1 MGKATEPT
9 KASSTR
15 MANADE
21 QARPKKKARIEAG
34 QCLYDPGTPLTKPGA
49 WEDPP
54 ESKHGDRERS
64 HPVIHAV
71 DTCSRSTWNMITG
84 VLRSLSSSLLSGGS
98 YHTPG
103 FVGGVPR
110 S

>member
-64 HPVIHAV
+64 HPGA
-71 DTCSRSTWNMITG
+71 G
-84 VLRSLSSSLLSGGS
+84 VNRMD
-98 YHTPG
+98 HRVG
-103 FVGGVPR
+103 FFKKQRPLGKPEDR
-110 S
+110 LT

>member
-21 QARPKKKARIEAG
+21 QARPKKKARREAG

-64 HPVIHAV
+64 HPVIALQV
-71 DTCSRSTWNMITG
+71 DLEQVSTAWITGWDSSRSKGLWESQRIG
-84 VLRSLSSSLLSGGS
+84 
-98 YHTPG
+98 
-103 FVGGVPR
+103 
-110 S
+110 